1 MPKKNIDLICV
12 GQLKSKFF
20 SDLEKQ
26 ILKKIR
32 PQYKVNIIEI
42 KDEKNINIDREK
54 EVEKIK
60 RLEGE
65 KIISKIKKS
74 SYVIT
79 LEIGGKQVKNLSFQ
93 DLVDNIEKDDIT
105 IIIGGSVGLYHKV
118 SEKADKKISIS
129 KLTFPH
135 QLVRLLILEQFSC
148 LLYTSDAADEL

>member
-12 GQLKSKFF
+12 GQLKSKIF

-26 ILKKIR
+26 ILKRIR

-65 KIISKIKKS
+65 KILSKIKKS

-118 SEKADKKISIS
+118 SEKSDKKISIS

-135 QLVRLLILEQFSC
+135 QLVRLLILEQFS
-148 LLYTSDAADEL
+148 L

>member
-1 MPKKNIDLICV
+1 MPNKNIDLICV
-12 GQLKSKFF
+12 GQLKSKIF

-32 PQYKVNIIEI
+32 PQYKFNIIEI

-54 EVEKIK
+54 EVEKIR

-118 SEKADKKISIS
+118 SEKSDKKISIS

-135 QLVRLLILEQFSC
+135 QLVRLLILEQFS
-148 LLYTSDAADEL
+148 L

>member
-12 GQLKSKFF
+12 GQLKSKIF

-32 PQYKVNIIEI
+32 PRYKVNIIEI

-65 KIISKIKKS
+65 KILSKIKKS

-93 DLVDNIEKDDIT
+93 DLVDNVEKEDIT

-118 SEKADKKISIS
+118 SEKSDKKISIS

-135 QLVRLLILEQFSC
+135 QLVRLLILEQFS
-148 LLYTSDAADEL
+148 L

>member
-12 GQLKSKFF
+12 GQLKSKIF

-26 ILKKIR
+26 ILKRIR

-79 LEIGGKQVKNLSFQ
+79 LEIGGKQVKNLSLQ
-93 DLVDNIEKDDIT
+93 DLVDNVEKDDIT

-118 SEKADKKISIS
+118 SEKSDKKISIS

-135 QLVRLLILEQFSC
+135 QLVRLLILEQFS
-148 LLYTSDAADEL
+148 L

>member
-12 GQLKSKFF
+12 GQLKSKIF

-32 PQYKVNIIEI
+32 PQYKFNIIEI

-118 SEKADKKISIS
+118 SEKSDKKISIS

-135 QLVRLLILEQFSC
+135 QLVRLLILEQFS
-148 LLYTSDAADEL
+148 L

>member
-1 MPKKNIDLICV
+1 MPRKNIDLICV
-12 GQLKSKFF
+12 GQLKSKIF

-26 ILKKIR
+26 ILKRIR

-93 DLVDNIEKDDIT
+93 DLVDNVEKDDIT

-135 QLVRLLILEQFSC
+135 QLVRLLILEQFS
-148 LLYTSDAADEL
+148 L

>member
-1 MPKKNIDLICV
+1 MSKKNIDLICV
-12 GQLKSKFF
+12 GQLKSKIFL
-20 SDLEKQ
+20 DLEKQ

-32 PQYKVNIIEI
+32 PQYKLNIIEI

-65 KIISKIKKS
+65 KILSKIKKS

-79 LEIGGKQVKNLSFQ
+79 LEIGGKQVKNFSFQ
-93 DLVDNIEKDDIT
+93 DLVDGVEKDDIT

-118 SEKADKKISIS
+118 SEKSDKKISIS

-135 QLVRLLILEQFSC
+135 QLIRLLILEQFS
-148 LLYTSDAADEL
+148 L

>member
-12 GQLKSKFF
+12 GQLKSKIF

-26 ILKKIR
+26 ILKRIR

-105 IIIGGSVGLYHKV
+105 IIRGGSVGLYHKV
-118 SEKADKKISIS
+118 SEKSDKKISIS

-135 QLVRLLILEQFSC
+135 QLVRLLILEQFS
-148 LLYTSDAADEL
+148 L

>member
-1 MPKKNIDLICV
+1 MSKKNIDLICV
-12 GQLKSKFF
+12 GQLKSKIF

-32 PQYKVNIIEI
+32 PQYKLNIIEI

-65 KIISKIKKS
+65 KILSKIKKS

-93 DLVDNIEKDDIT
+93 DLVDGVEEDDIT

-118 SEKADKKISIS
+118 SEKSDKKISIS

-135 QLVRLLILEQFSC
+135 QLIRLLILEQFS
-148 LLYTSDAADEL
+148 L

>member
-1 MPKKNIDLICV
+1 MPRKNIDLICV
-12 GQLKSKFF
+12 GQLKSKIF

-26 ILKKIR
+26 ILKRIR

-74 SYVIT
+74 SYV
-79 LEIGGKQVKNLSFQ
+79 
-93 DLVDNIEKDDIT
+93 
-105 IIIGGSVGLYHKV
+105 H
-118 SEKADKKISIS
+118 
-129 KLTFPH
+129 
-135 QLVRLLILEQFSC
+135 LILRSYSF
-148 LLYTSDAADEL
+148 

>member
-1 MPKKNIDLICV
+1 MPRKNIDLICV
-12 GQLKSKFF
+12 GQLKSKIF

-26 ILKKIR
+26 ILKRIR

-65 KIISKIKKS
+65 KILSKIKKS

-135 QLVRLLILEQFSC
+135 QLVRLLILEQFS
-148 LLYTSDAADEL
+148 L

>member
-12 GQLKSKFF
+12 GQLKSKIF

-26 ILKKIR
+26 LLKKIR

-135 QLVRLLILEQFSC
+135 QLVRLLILEQFS
-148 LLYTSDAADEL
+148 L

>member
-12 GQLKSKFF
+12 GQLKSKIF

-26 ILKKIR
+26 ILKRIR

-93 DLVDNIEKDDIT
+93 DLVDNVEKDDIT

-118 SEKADKKISIS
+118 SEKSDKKISIS

-135 QLVRLLILEQFSC
+135 QLVRLLILEQFS
-148 LLYTSDAADEL
+148 L

>member
-12 GQLKSKFF
+12 GQLKSKIF

-65 KIISKIKKS
+65 KILSKIKKS

-93 DLVDNIEKDDIT
+93 DLVDNVEKEDIT

-118 SEKADKKISIS
+118 SEKSDKKISIS

-135 QLVRLLILEQFSC
+135 QLVRLLILEQFS
-148 LLYTSDAADEL
+148 L

>member
-12 GQLKSKFF
+12 GQLKSKIF

-26 ILKKIR
+26 ILKRIR
-32 PQYKVNIIEI
+32 PQYKGNIIEI
-42 KDEKNINIDREK
+42 KDEKNINIYREK

-79 LEIGGKQVKNLSFQ
+79 LEIGGKQVKNLSLQ
-93 DLVDNIEKDDIT
+93 DLVDNVEKDDIT

-118 SEKADKKISIS
+118 SEKSDKKISIS

-135 QLVRLLILEQFSC
+135 QLVRLLILEQFS
-148 LLYTSDAADEL
+148 L

>member
-12 GQLKSKFF
+12 GQLKSKIF

-26 ILKKIR
+26 LLKKIR
-32 PQYKVNIIEI
+32 PQYRLNIIEI

-65 KIISKIKKS
+65 KILSKIKKS

-118 SEKADKKISIS
+118 SEKSDKKISIS

-135 QLVRLLILEQFSC
+135 QLIRLLILEQFS
-148 LLYTSDAADEL
+148 L

>member
-12 GQLKSKFF
+12 GQLKSKIF

-32 PQYKVNIIEI
+32 PQYKLNIIEI

-79 LEIGGKQVKNLSFQ
+79 LEIEGKQVKNLSLQ
-93 DLVDNIEKDDIT
+93 DLVDNVEKDDIT
-105 IIIGGSVGLYHKV
+105 IIIGGSVGLYHRV
-118 SEKADKKISIS
+118 SEKSDKKISIS

-135 QLVRLLILEQFSC
+135 QLVRLLILEQFS
-148 LLYTSDAADEL
+148 L

>member
-12 GQLKSKFF
+12 GQLKSKIF

-32 PQYKVNIIEI
+32 PQYKFNIIEI

-79 LEIGGKQVKNLSFQ
+79 LEIGGKQVKNLSLQ
-93 DLVDNIEKDDIT
+93 DLVDNVEKDDIT
-105 IIIGGSVGLYHKV
+105 IIIGGSVGLYNKV
-118 SEKADKKISIS
+118 SEKSDKKISIS

-135 QLVRLLILEQFSC
+135 QLVRLLILEQFS
-148 LLYTSDAADEL
+148 L

>member
-12 GQLKSKFF
+12 GQLKSKIF

-26 ILKKIR
+26 ILKNIR

-118 SEKADKKISIS
+118 SEKSDKKISIS

-135 QLVRLLILEQFSC
+135 QLVRLLILEQFC
-148 LLYTSDAADEL
+148 L

>member
-12 GQLKSKFF
+12 GQLKSKIF

-26 ILKKIR
+26 ILKRIR

-54 EVEKIK
+54 EVERIK

-65 KIISKIKKS
+65 KIISKIKKL

-93 DLVDNIEKDDIT
+93 DLVDNVEKDNIT

-118 SEKADKKISIS
+118 SEKSDKKISIS

-135 QLVRLLILEQFSC
+135 QLVRLLILEQFS
-148 LLYTSDAADEL
+148 L

>member
-1 MPKKNIDLICV
+1 MSKKNIDLICV
-12 GQLKSKFF
+12 GQLKSKIF

-32 PQYKVNIIEI
+32 PQYKLNIIEI

-65 KIISKIKKS
+65 KILSKIKKS

-93 DLVDNIEKDDIT
+93 DLVDGVEKDDIT

-118 SEKADKKISIS
+118 SEKSDKKISIS

-135 QLVRLLILEQFSC
+135 QLIRLLILEQFS
-148 LLYTSDAADEL
+148 L

>member
-12 GQLKSKFF
+12 GQLKSKIF

-26 ILKKIR
+26 ILKRIR

-65 KIISKIKKS
+65 KIISKIKKL

-79 LEIGGKQVKNLSFQ
+79 LEIGGKQVKNLSLQ
-93 DLVDNIEKDDIT
+93 DLVDNVEKEDIT

-118 SEKADKKISIS
+118 SEKSDKKISIS

-135 QLVRLLILEQFSC
+135 QLVRLLILEQFS
-148 LLYTSDAADEL
+148 L

>member
-12 GQLKSKFF
+12 GQLKSKIF

-26 ILKKIR
+26 ILKRIR

-42 KDEKNINIDREK
+42 KDEKNINIYREK

-79 LEIGGKQVKNLSFQ
+79 LEIGGKQVKNLSLQ
-93 DLVDNIEKDDIT
+93 NLVDNVEKDDIT
-105 IIIGGSVGLYHKV
+105 IIIGGSVGLYNKV
-118 SEKADKKISIS
+118 SEKSDKKISIS

-135 QLVRLLILEQFSC
+135 QLVRLLILEQFS
-148 LLYTSDAADEL
+148 L

>member
-12 GQLKSKFF
+12 GQLKSKIF

-26 ILKKIR
+26 ILKRIR
-32 PQYKVNIIEI
+32 PQYNVNIIEI

-118 SEKADKKISIS
+118 SEKSDKKISIS

-135 QLVRLLILEQFSC
+135 QLVRLLILEQFS
-148 LLYTSDAADEL
+148 L